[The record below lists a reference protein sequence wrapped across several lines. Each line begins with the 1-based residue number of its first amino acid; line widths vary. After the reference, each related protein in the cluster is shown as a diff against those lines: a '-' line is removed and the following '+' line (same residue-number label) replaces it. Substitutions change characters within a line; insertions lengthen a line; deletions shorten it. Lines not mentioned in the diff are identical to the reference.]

1 MPEIG
6 PNRPILSGFELP
18 SSPLSQVSELR
29 PGHPASSWKT
39 RLGWMRCFHFLLNAE
54 IVVSHPGEKNPPRRI
69 ARMGRPPI
77 EECSSSKM
85 SAFQK
90 CSSFEIPVFEI
101 RRTLPDFYIAFMS
114 TVYNC
119 CIRGNRHGDQ
129 TRQATQ
135 DSQRSAM
142 GCDGSHGK
150 RSLLGVYGCLEHG
163 EPLQC
168 FRVLGSRKSPF
179 LSGGDLGCSSS
190 HLTVRDWSCYR

>member
-1 MPEIG
+1 MRKSWYPTLARKIRHG
-6 PNRPILSGFELP
+6 GSRGWGTGLRSATKAR
-18 SSPLSQVSELR
+18 VSR
-29 PGHPASSWKT
+29 
-39 RLGWMRCFHFLLNAE
+39 MR
-54 IVVSHPGEKNPPRRI
+54 
-69 ARMGRPPI
+69 
-77 EECSSSKM
+77 
-85 SAFQK
+85 AFQGCPRFK
-90 CSSFEIPVFEI
+90 SARSAKMLSLGI
-101 RRTLPDFYIAFMS
+101 RRTNSDFYIAFMS